1 MKQQIPVEAVY
12 AYIEAKHTLTVEGEG
27 AQSLHKAGRQ
37 VAAVKSLPREPITV
51 KNAFNPYIDFGGLRP
66 VSRDNYPKILN
77 PLFGAIIARQVR
89 IKERNKPLKT
99 GEQIIQALDGKSVEA
114 DLLIAGSDV
123 VFLPF
128 INHDKQGTQVYHS
141 PFAISESELVCRN
154 ETPGLAIA
162 ICISSLFYALDQ
174 IILGHVKWLDVI
186 ADSLKIDFE

>member
-1 MKQQIPVEAVY
+1 M
-12 AYIEAKHTLTVEGEG
+12 
-27 AQSLHKAGRQ
+27 
-37 VAAVKSLPREPITV
+37 
-51 KNAFNPYIDFGGLRP
+51 
-66 VSRDNYPKILN
+66 N

-141 PFAISESELVCRN
+141 PFAISESELDCRN

-162 ICISSLFYALDQ
+162 IGISSLFYALDQ